1 MPPPTEASGR
11 SARTGTG
18 EREPSPRL
26 VAWDTDLAV
35 GYGRREM
42 PHARSRAIRRVLVI
56 EGAGNL
62 VVSLAKLTAGLMT
75 GSLALI
81 SEALHSTTDLAN
93 NVLAWFAMRIA
104 DQPPDEDHPY
114 GHAKFETLSIF
125 VLGTL
130 LSVLAVEILL
140 GVVRRGAPEQVA
152 TSSLALGVMIG
163 SLVFQIAL
171 AIWQMRAAHRLD
183 SELLR
188 ADAAHTISD
197 SATTVATIIGW
208 QLAAYGFAW
217 LDSVV
222 AVLVA
227 GFVLVLAYRLFRRAV
242 PILVDGAAVQ
252 PEELRAVALQVDGVE
267 EVGRA
272 RSRWEGRRRVA
283 DLTVRVDP
291 SLDAVQSHAVADA
304 VEERLEGVLGIADA
318 VVHVEPMRG

>member
-1 MPPPTEASGR
+1 
-11 SARTGTG
+11 
-18 EREPSPRL
+18 
-26 VAWDTDLAV
+26 
-35 GYGRREM
+35 M
-42 PHARSRAIRRVLVI
+42 PHARSRAIRRVLII

-62 VVSLAKLTAGLMT
+62 VVSLAKLSAGLMT
-75 GSLALI
+75 GSMALI

-104 DQPPDEDHPY
+104 EQPPDEDHPY

-130 LSVLAVEILL
+130 LSVLAVEILI
-140 GVVRRGAPEQVA
+140 GVVRRGAPEVVD
-152 TSSLALGVMIG
+152 TNPLALGVMIV
-163 SLVFQIAL
+163 SLVFQIGL
-171 AIWQMRAAHRLD
+171 AIWQMRAANRLD
-183 SELLR
+183 SEILR

-217 LDSVV
+217 LDSAV

-227 GFVLVLAYRLFRRAV
+227 IFVLVLAYRLFRRAV

-252 PEELRAVALQVDGVE
+252 PEELRAVALQVEGVE

-272 RSRWEGRRRVA
+272 RSRWEGRQRVA
-283 DLTVRVDP
+283 DITVRVDP
-291 SLDAVQSHAVADA
+291 SLDAVASHAVADA
-304 VEERLEGVLGIADA
+304 VEKRLEGALGIADA
-318 VVHVEPMRG
+318 VVHVEPMR

>member
-1 MPPPTEASGR
+1 
-11 SARTGTG
+11 
-18 EREPSPRL
+18 
-26 VAWDTDLAV
+26 
-35 GYGRREM
+35 M
-42 PHARSRAIRRVLVI
+42 PHSRSRAIRRVLII

-62 VVSLAKLTAGLMT
+62 VVSLAKLAAGLMT

-104 DQPPDEDHPY
+104 EQPPDEDHPY

-130 LSVLAVEILL
+130 LSVLAVEILM
-140 GVVRRGAPEQVA
+140 GVVRRGEPEVVD
-152 TSSLALGVMIG
+152 TNPLALGVMIG

-171 AIWQMRAAHRLD
+171 AAWQMRAANRLD
-183 SELLR
+183 SEILR

-217 LDSVV
+217 LDSAV
-222 AVLVA
+222 AILVA
-227 GFVLVLAYRLFRRAV
+227 AFVLVLAYRLFRRAV

-252 PEELRAVALQVDGVE
+252 PEELRAVALQVAGVE

-272 RSRWEGRRRVA
+272 RSRWEGRQRVA
-283 DLTVRVDP
+283 DITVRVHP
-291 SLDAVQSHAVADA
+291 SLDAFQSHAVADA
-304 VEERLEGVLGIADA
+304 VEKRLESVLGIADA
-318 VVHVEPMRG
+318 VVHVEPMR

>member
-1 MPPPTEASGR
+1 MPT
-11 SARTGTG
+11 T
-18 EREPSPRL
+18 
-26 VAWDTDLAV
+26 
-35 GYGRREM
+35 
-42 PHARSRAIRRVLVI
+42 RSRAIRRVLII

-62 VVSLAKLTAGLMT
+62 AVSLAKLSAGLMT

-104 DQPPDEDHPY
+104 EQPPDEGHPY

-130 LSVLAVEILL
+130 LSVLAVEILK
-140 GVVRRGAPEQVA
+140 GVVRRGEPVA
-152 TSSLALGVMIG
+152 VETNPLALGVMIG
-163 SLVFQIAL
+163 SLVFQVAL
-171 AIWQMRAAHRLD
+171 AVWQMRAAKRLD
-183 SELLR
+183 SEILR

-197 SATTVATIIGW
+197 SATTIATIIGW

-283 DLTVRVDP
+283 DITVRVDP

-318 VVHVEPMRG
+318 VVHVEPMH

>member
-1 MPPPTEASGR
+1 
-11 SARTGTG
+11 
-18 EREPSPRL
+18 
-26 VAWDTDLAV
+26 
-35 GYGRREM
+35 M
-42 PHARSRAIRRVLVI
+42 PHTRSRAIRRVLII

-62 VVSLAKLTAGLMT
+62 VVSLAKLAAGLMT

-93 NVLAWFAMRIA
+93 NVLAWFAMRISE
-104 DQPPDEDHPY
+104 QPPDEDHPY

-130 LSVLAVEILL
+130 LSVLAVEILM
-140 GVVRRGAPEQVA
+140 GVVRRGEPEKVD
-152 TSSLALGVMIG
+152 TNPLALGVMIA

-171 AIWQMRAAHRLD
+171 ATWQMRAANRLD
-183 SELLR
+183 SEILR

-252 PEELRAVALQVDGVE
+252 PEELRAVAMQVDGVE

-272 RSRWEGRRRVA
+272 RSRWEGRQRVA
-283 DLTVRVDP
+283 DITVRVDP